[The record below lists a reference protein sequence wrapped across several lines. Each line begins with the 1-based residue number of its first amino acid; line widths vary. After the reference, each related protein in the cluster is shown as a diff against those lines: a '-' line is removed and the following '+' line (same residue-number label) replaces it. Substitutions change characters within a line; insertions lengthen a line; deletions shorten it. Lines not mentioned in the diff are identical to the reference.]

1 MGQAL
6 DRDKA
11 KKIVEEELQEIFEHY
26 EIDVQDIDIDIDEYK
41 VNVTFGLHTAGEDY
55 IGLLID

>member
-6 DRDKA
+6 DRDKV

-26 EIDVQDIDIDIDEYK
+26 EIDVQDIDIDIDESK
-41 VNVTFGLHTAGEDY
+41 VNVTFGLHTAGDDY
-55 IGLLID
+55 IGLRLD

>member
-6 DRDKA
+6 DKNKVRE
-11 KKIVEEELQEIFEHY
+11 IVQEELDQIFEHY
-26 EIDVQDIDIDIDEYK
+26 NLDIQDVDIDIDGSK

-55 IGLLID
+55 IGLRID